1 LYLREGENEH
11 IHTQK
16 KRESIIDK
24 CKGVSE
30 GEGEN
35 THWHTKKQRKS
46 IYWMGK
52 GTGEGE
58 GKDAY
63 IQNKENSLSVG
74 LTRAE
79 GQRGLSP
86 HPPNKLSVPLPKES
100 SLGRISFQ
108 AP

>member
-1 LYLREGENEH
+1 MSTPTHKN
-11 IHTQK
+11 

-24 CKGVSE
+24 CKAVSE

-46 IYWMGK
+46 IYCMGK

-74 LTRAE
+74 LTRMRDSGGSAPTPK
-79 GQRGLSP
+79 QAFSP
-86 HPPNKLSVPLPKES
+86 TTKTK
-100 SLGRISFQ
+100 
-108 AP
+108 

>member
-1 LYLREGENEH
+1 MSTPTHKN
-11 IHTQK
+11 

-46 IYWMGK
+46 IYCMGK

-74 LTRAE
+74 LTRGE
-79 GQRGLSP
+79 EQRGLSS
-86 HPPNKLSVPLPKES
+86 HPPNKLSVRLPKES
-100 SLGRISFQ
+100 SFGRISFQ